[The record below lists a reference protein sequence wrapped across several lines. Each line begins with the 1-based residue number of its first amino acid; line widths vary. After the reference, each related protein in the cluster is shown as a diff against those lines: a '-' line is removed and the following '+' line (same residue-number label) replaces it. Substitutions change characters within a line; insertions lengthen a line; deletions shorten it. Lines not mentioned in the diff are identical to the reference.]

1 MAYQLILK
9 TGPAPGK
16 IYSLENSDI
25 SIGRE
30 VGSDVFVNDVEISR
44 RHAHLIL
51 QAGNYVLEDLG
62 STNGTFVNGE
72 RLTGQR
78 ILRPGDTITLGENV
92 SLTFESTSFDPNA
105 TQVSA
110 AGVAS
115 AASTVIEEGPLE
127 FESPTPEEVQ
137 KPTPPPPQPVFN
149 QLPDKPLVPEE
160 EKIPPPPPPQPEYA
174 AYPVDALAPEES
186 GPNRTLLWA
195 GLGCAVV
202 LVCIVVAGAFVF
214 DYLNLYCTPPFRD
227 AMVLIGAACP

>member
-1 MAYQLILK
+1 MAYQLVMK

-16 IYSLENSDI
+16 IYSLENSEI
-25 SIGRE
+25 SVGRE
-30 VGSDVFVNDVEISR
+30 VGSDVFVNEVEVSR
-44 RHAHLIL
+44 RHARLTL

-72 RLTGQR
+72 RLMGQR
-78 ILRPGDTITLGENV
+78 ILRPGDSITLGENV

-110 AGVAS
+110 A
-115 AASTVIEEGPLE
+115 STVIEEGPLE

-137 KPTPPPPQPVFN
+137 RPTPPPPQPVFSEV
-149 QLPDKPLVPEE
+149 PAEPLMPEE
-160 EKIPPPPPPQPEYA
+160 EKVPPPPPPQPDYG
-174 AYPVDALAPEES
+174 AYPVETLVPEES
-186 GPNRTLLWA
+186 RSNRTLLWA

-202 LVCIVVAGAFVF
+202 LVCILVAGAFVF
-214 DYLNLYCTPPFRD
+214 DSLNLYCTPPFRD